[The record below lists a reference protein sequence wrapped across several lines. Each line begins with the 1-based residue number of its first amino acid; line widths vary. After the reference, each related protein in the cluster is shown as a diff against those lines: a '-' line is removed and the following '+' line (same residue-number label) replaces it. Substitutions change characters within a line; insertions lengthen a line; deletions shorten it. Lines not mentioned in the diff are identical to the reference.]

1 MKIVI
6 DISEE
11 TYQDVIKNGFIY
23 DEDSEVISHAMINGI
38 PIPENATNGD
48 VIKTLF
54 PKCMWNA
61 TGQDEEWWNAPY
73 ERKEQCK

>member
-1 MKIVI
+1 MDAEILEKAV
-6 DISEE
+6 
-11 TYQDVIKNGFIY
+11 KNGT
-23 DEDSEVISHAMINGI
+23 
-38 PIPENATNGD
+38 PLPENATNGD

-73 ERKEQCK
+73 EVESEDKE